1 MQREKQERM
10 LRMVTW
16 LTQLEW
22 QMDSPLLMEW
32 RRLKAQWYRET
43 LRRKK
48 PASLYTLNASQT
60 PSKAAESPSAA
71 PLAEC
76 RLG

>member
-1 MQREKQERM
+1 MQREEQERM

-48 PASLYTLNASQT
+48 PASLHSSKASQAQ
-60 PSKAAESPSAA
+60 PKAAESPSAA